1 MPLYECFQARPTT
14 CNDPNINLET
24 FNRNFARWK
33 NCARKNCEAWMFQTS
48 RYIMCVCVCVSGTIR
63 RNVRYRKGEKDGKD
77 VTFPLSLLSASH
89 AALINLVRL
98 FRDGR
103 KRAARRR
110 SRRMEEEEEGGNKGE
125 AGRCK
130 WRGDLISIRRRIV
143 ALPPSLWG
151 IPRR

>member
-1 MPLYECFQARPTT
+1 
-14 CNDPNINLET
+14 
-24 FNRNFARWK
+24 
-33 NCARKNCEAWMFQTS
+33 
-48 RYIMCVCVCVSGTIR
+48 MCVCVYHESFV
-63 RNVRYRKGEKDGKD
+63 VRYEEGGEED
-77 VTFPLSLLSASH
+77 VTFPLSLSLLSASH

-110 SRRMEEEEEGGNKGE
+110 SRRWRGNKGE
-125 AGRCK
+125 AGRYK

-143 ALPPSLWG
+143 AG